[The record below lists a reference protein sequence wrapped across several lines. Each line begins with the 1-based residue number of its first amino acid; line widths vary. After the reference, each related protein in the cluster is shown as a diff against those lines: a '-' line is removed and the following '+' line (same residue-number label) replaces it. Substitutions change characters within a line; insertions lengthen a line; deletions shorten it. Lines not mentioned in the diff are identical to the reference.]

1 MSEDLM
7 LKISADV
14 SDLKRALA
22 EVVASNK
29 NVGQSAK
36 EAGDKAEKSFNAM
49 GRNVSLA
56 MVGMKAFH
64 VAIRG
69 LREGFVEL
77 EKAAGE
83 NSLVNGK
90 LKQQAVVAEAAIKTM
105 KGAFDEFAQTAASAM
120 APVVDLIANDLTN
133 GLRDSTQAMKD
144 STSAAD
150 DGASGWAVFKTVVQA
165 ATASFGIF
173 FQLAKGGLATLIG
186 AAGIF
191 TDAFG
196 KVAGLFSKETGDA
209 FKNAGTVMKN
219 TAMQMYDEVGNSFRK
234 NANQLTNAVTGELYE
249 STMKSY
255 ERLRQ
260 GTAKK
265 AEEIQKD
272 LAAIAAKGKGGK
284 GGAAGG
290 TGGGSDDEAREL
302 AVNKAVNDRYK
313 SLLQE
318 SALLDRITSGPEAE
332 RLRNLEKYVE
342 AQKSF
347 KKFNEDMLKNIE
359 DQAEQIR
366 LEGKMLQEEL
376 AVKEKIW
383 KMDSLIRGTYTKGM
397 MESNER
403 GSGVYDGPNG
413 GARQLED
420 AAAQARIAQQM
431 FLQPRPEEGP
441 NANQFRTRMQGNLRP
456 DAMLEAPGDALG
468 FEDQT
473 REDNLKARKEFLEQT
488 AAMAEENAEE
498 LLRIDDELNGTLE
511 QQRGAMRAREI
522 INDKKTSKLRQTTWQ
537 EDAGALSSTLRDMAT
552 ISEAFGKKGFE
563 AAKIF
568 GAAAI
573 AVETIIA
580 AQRAF
585 SAGAAI
591 DAKLGTPL
599 VFATSMAAIAATA
612 GAVNAAKMASQSYSG
627 GGASAGGGPGTSG
640 ITVPSDTSN
649 GGGPGNNGGT
659 STINVSLIGERF
671 GAQQVRGL
679 MDQIREESKDG
690 KRLTKVNVL

>member
-36 EAGDKAEKSFNAM
+36 DAGDKAEKSFNAM

-69 LREGFVEL
+69 LREAFQEL

-90 LKQQAVVAEAAIKTM
+90 LKQNAVVAQNAVKEM
-105 KGAFDEFAQTAASAM
+105 KSSFEEFAQVAIATM
-120 APVVDLIANDLTN
+120 APVVTLVADDLKN
-133 GLRDSTQAMKD
+133 GLRESTQAMKD
-144 STSAAD
+144 SSQAAD
-150 DGASGWAVFKTVVQA
+150 DGASAWAVFKTVVQA
-165 ATASFGIF
+165 LTASFGIF
-173 FQLAKGGLATLIG
+173 FQVAKAGLATLIG
-186 AAGIF
+186 GAGVLV
-191 TDAFG
+191 DAFG
-196 KVAGLFSKETGDA
+196 RVAGLFSKETGDS
-209 FKNAGTVMKN
+209 FKNAGQVMKN
-219 TAMQMYDEVGNSFRK
+219 TAIQMYDEVGNSFRK

-272 LAAIAAKGKGGK
+272 LAAIAAKGGSRRGESG
-284 GGAAGG
+284 GGA
-290 TGGGSDDEAREL
+290 TGGSNQERQEA
-302 AVNKAVNDRYK
+302 AVNKTINDRYK

-318 SALLDRITSGPEAE
+318 AALLDKISSGPEAE
-332 RLRNLEKYVE
+332 RLNTLEKYVQM
-342 AQKSF
+342 QKDSI
-347 KKFNEDMLKNIE
+347 KFRKDMLKTFE
-359 DQAEQIR
+359 DEGEQIR
-366 LEGKMLQEEL
+366 LQGQMMAEQQAEW
-376 AVKEKIW
+376 EKDW
-383 KMDSLIRGTYTKGM
+383 KMRTLIKGSYYNESLKAGRYEGEGGM
-397 MESNER
+397 N
-403 GSGVYDGPNG
+403 
-413 GARQLED
+413 QFTD
-420 AAAQARIAQQM
+420 AALQARMAQQM
-431 FLQPRPEEGP
+431 FLQPRSEEGP
-441 NANQFRTRMQGNLRP
+441 NANQFRNRMQDNLRP
-456 DAMLEAPGDALG
+456 DVLAEAPGEPLG
-468 FEDQT
+468 FEDQS
-473 REDNLKARKEFLEQT
+473 REDNLKARKEFLEQS
-488 AAMAEENAEE
+488 AAMAMENAEE

-573 AVETIIA
+573 AVDTIIA

-612 GAVNAAKMASQSYSG
+612 GAVNAAKMASQSYGG
-627 GGASAGGGPGTSG
+627 GGASAGGGAGTSG
-640 ITVPSDTSN
+640 ISVPSDTSN
-649 GGGPGNNGGT
+649 SGGPGNGGT
-659 STINVSLIGERF
+659 STVNVSLIGERF
-671 GAQQVRGL
+671 GSQQVRNL
-679 MDQIREESKDG
+679 MDQINEESKDG

>member
-69 LREGFVEL
+69 LREGFQEL

-83 NSLVNGK
+83 NSLVNGR

-150 DGASGWAVFKTVVQA
+150 DGASAWAVFKTVVQA

-191 TDAFG
+191 NDAFG
-196 KVAGLFSKETGDA
+196 KVAGLFSKEAGDA
-209 FKNAGTVMKN
+209 FKNAGAVMKN

-342 AQKSF
+342 MQKSF
-347 KKFNEDMLKNIE
+347 KKFNEDMLKNAE

-376 AVKEKIW
+376 DVKEKIW
-383 KMDSLIRGTYTKGM
+383 KMDSLIRGTYTRGM

-441 NANQFRTRMQGNLRP
+441 NAGQLRNRMQENLRP

-468 FEDQT
+468 FEEQT
-473 REDNLKARKEFLEQT
+473 REDSLKARKEFLEQT
-488 AAMAEENAEE
+488 AAMAEENADE

-522 INDKKTSKLRQTTWQ
+522 INDRKISKLRQTTWQ
-537 EDAGALSSTLRDMAT
+537 EDAGALSSTLRDMQT

-573 AVETIIA
+573 AVDTIIA
-580 AQRAF
+580 SQRAF
-585 SAGAAI
+585 AAGAAI
-591 DAKLGTPL
+591 DLKLGTPL

-612 GAVNAAKMASQSYSG
+612 GAVNAAKMASQSYGG
-627 GGASAGGGPGTSG
+627 GGASAGSSPGSSG

-659 STINVSLIGERF
+659 STINVSLVGERF